1 MLPNALFE
9 IFGNG
14 VYMYG
19 ICIALG
25 LIACLVMFYVYTKKQ
40 GMPESVQ
47 DFVFFVLIGGLAL
60 GFFAAMVFQAFY
72 NWLDGEPFVIG
83 NGMTVMGGLI
93 GGAGAF
99 LLLYF
104 VIGKFYFKGKKQDL
118 HKKHFNTVFRVAP
131 ICITVAHAFGRIG
144 CLMSGCCHGAY
155 LGQDYVFGGIW
166 MEGTVNGFS
175 QWGYYVPTQLYES
188 LFLFVLTAVLSILY
202 FKRCNITMSIYL
214 IAYGIWRIIIEIFR
228 ADERGA
234 MVLGLA
240 PSQWQSIIFI
250 AGGIA
255 LLVIYIV
262 KKIPLFL
269 KKEEKVNVE
278 TQSSIE
284 NK

>member
-118 HKKHFNTVFRVAP
+118 HKKHFNIRRFQIRNHTF
-131 ICITVAHAFGRIG
+131 AF
-144 CLMSGCCHGAY
+144 
-155 LGQDYVFGGIW
+155 
-166 MEGTVNGFS
+166 
-175 QWGYYVPTQLYES
+175 
-188 LFLFVLTAVLSILY
+188 
-202 FKRCNITMSIYL
+202 
-214 IAYGIWRIIIEIFR
+214 
-228 ADERGA
+228 
-234 MVLGLA
+234 
-240 PSQWQSIIFI
+240 
-250 AGGIA
+250 
-255 LLVIYIV
+255 
-262 KKIPLFL
+262 
-269 KKEEKVNVE
+269 
-278 TQSSIE
+278 
-284 NK
+284 